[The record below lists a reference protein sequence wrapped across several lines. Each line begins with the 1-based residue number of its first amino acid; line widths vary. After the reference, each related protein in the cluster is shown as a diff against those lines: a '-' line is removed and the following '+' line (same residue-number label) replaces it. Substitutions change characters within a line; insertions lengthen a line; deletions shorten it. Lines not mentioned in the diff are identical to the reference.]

1 MQYEQGQGQGQPQPQ
16 GRRPVLPKFG
26 EWNVNDPAAGD
37 GYTVVFTK
45 ARDEKKAK
53 ATIGNPPPPP
63 PPPPAPVYKNNMRPT
78 RSRNQSYDHSTK
90 VSHFNNN
97 AQDHFFNIIKNQFVI
112 NLDGGFNHLFV
123 RMQKK
128 WICCFGGSNVVED
141 RY

>member
-1 MQYEQGQGQGQPQPQ
+1 MRTHEHGQGQPQPQ

-53 ATIGNPPPPP
+53 GTIGNPPPPP
-63 PPPPAPVYKNNMRPT
+63 PPAPVNKNMRPS
-78 RSRNQSYDHSTK
+78 RARNQSYDHRSK
-90 VSHFNNN
+90 
-97 AQDHFFNIIKNQFVI
+97 
-112 NLDGGFNHLFV
+112 
-123 RMQKK
+123 KK
-128 WICCFGGSNVVED
+128 WTCCFGGSNAVED